1 MLLDAFADSHGPGGL
16 EFCVSPSLD
25 LVLDRDAPVPALE
38 SYLAIPANAGNGEV
52 SIENLLDD
60 ALARIGAEVE
70 RRENRLTIFLQVEVA
85 FGEVPATAPE

>member
-1 MLLDAFADSHGPGGL
+1 VLLDVFANSHGPGGL

-25 LVLDRDAPVPALE
+25 LVVDRDAPESALE
-38 SYLAIPANAGNGEV
+38 SYLAIPANAGDGEV

-70 RRENRLTIFLQVEVA
+70 RRENQLTIFLQVA
-85 FGEVPATAPE
+85 FEEVPATATE